1 MPATIVVGT
10 QWGDEGKGK
19 LTDFLADNMDFVVR
33 YQGGNNAG
41 HTVVLGE
48 KIFRLHLTPSGI
60 LYPNIVPIIGPG
72 VVVDFEVLLEE
83 IENLEK
89 EGISTENL
97 VISSNAHLI
106 MPYHKAL
113 DKAQEFSLGKSR
125 IGTTHKGIGPT
136 YADKAYRIGLRVQDI
151 LDQKI
156 FREKLAFGLE
166 RKNNL
171 LTKVY
176 GFEPLDLKEIEEK
189 FQHYADVFKDKIK
202 DSTFLINQ
210 ALDKGK
216 NVLFEGAQG
225 TMLDL
230 DYGSYPFVTSSSP
243 IAGGACVGAGV
254 SPRKINKI
262 IGVVKAY
269 TTRVGSGPFPVEQN
283 NEIGERLREK
293 GGEYGT
299 TTGRSRRCGWLDLV
313 IINYS
318 NLINNFNSFAL
329 TKLDVLTGLN
339 PLKVCTAY
347 LYQGKEFKDFPSH
360 QSIFHKCLPVYE
372 ELPGW
377 DDDISGIKRFEALPQ
392 NAQRYIEFIENKTG
406 VSIPFISVG
415 PSRDQTIVRNEV

>member
-1 MPATIVVGT
+1 M
-10 QWGDEGKGK
+10 
-19 LTDFLADNMDFVVR
+19 
-33 YQGGNNAG
+33 
-41 HTVVLGE
+41 
-48 KIFRLHLTPSGI
+48 
-60 LYPNIVPIIGPG
+60 
-72 VVVDFEVLLEE
+72 
-83 IENLEK
+83 
-89 EGISTENL
+89 
-97 VISSNAHLI
+97 
-106 MPYHKAL
+106 
-113 DKAQEFSLGKSR
+113 
-125 IGTTHKGIGPT
+125 
-136 YADKAYRIGLRVQDI
+136 
-151 LDQKI
+151 
-156 FREKLAFGLE
+156 
-166 RKNNL
+166 
-171 LTKVY
+171 
-176 GFEPLDLKEIEEK
+176 
-189 FQHYADVFKDKIK
+189 
-202 DSTFLINQ
+202 
-210 ALDKGK
+210 
-216 NVLFEGAQG
+216 
-225 TMLDL
+225 
-230 DYGSYPFVTSSSP
+230 
-243 IAGGACVGAGV
+243 
-254 SPRKINKI
+254 
-262 IGVVKAY
+262 
-269 TTRVGSGPFPVEQN
+269 GSGPFPVEQN

>member
-41 HTVVLGE
+41 HTVVIGE
-48 KIFRLHLTPSGI
+48 KTFRLHLTPSGI

-89 EGISTENL
+89 EDISTENL

-293 GGEYGT
+293 GVEYGT